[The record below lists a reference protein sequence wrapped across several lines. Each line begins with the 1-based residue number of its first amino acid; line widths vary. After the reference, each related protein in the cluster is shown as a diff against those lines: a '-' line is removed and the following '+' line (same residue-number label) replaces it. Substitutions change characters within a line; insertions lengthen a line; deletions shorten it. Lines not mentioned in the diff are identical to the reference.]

1 MSVYTELNPEEFTQ
15 LLSHYDLGT
24 LVSFQGVAA
33 GIENTNY
40 KITLNKA
47 EIETD
52 YFLTIFE
59 QTSLS
64 ELNFFVPLLAHL
76 KSNDCHVAGP
86 KAQISGR
93 YVLTVKDK
101 PAAIFDC
108 LSGYHVE
115 NITPQ
120 ECFTI
125 GAELAKVHL
134 AAEDF
139 TAVHQNPRGFY
150 WLQKQINNNRLCV
163 DSDNQEILK
172 STLLELQDSWALWQT
187 QDLPK
192 GFIHGDLFAD
202 NCLFHDSKT
211 VGGVIDFYA
220 GGNDYWVYDL
230 AICVLAWCAED
241 KQLSNK
247 RQQQLVK
254 GYETIRTLNAQ
265 EQKALPNF
273 IQLATLRFWVSRLI
287 AQEASLGAALTTS
300 KNPDEM
306 KAILLS
312 LN

>member
-1 MSVYTELNPEEFTQ
+1 MSVYTELSSEEFTQ

-24 LVSFQGVAA
+24 LVSFQGIAA

-40 KITLNKA
+40 KITLKRSGVNT
-47 EIETD
+47 E

-59 QTSLS
+59 QTSLN
-64 ELNFFVPLLAHL
+64 ELNFFIPLLAHL
-76 KSNDCHVAGP
+76 KANNCHVAGP

-115 NITPQ
+115 DITPL
-120 ECFTI
+120 ECFAI

-134 AAEDF
+134 AAQDF

-150 WLQKQINNNRLCV
+150 WLQKQINNDRLSV
-163 DSDNQEILK
+163 DADDQQILK
-172 STLLELQDSWALWQT
+172 TVLLDLQKSWAQWQT

-202 NCLFHDSKT
+202 NCLFHDAKT
-211 VGGVIDFYA
+211 VSGVIDFYA

-230 AICVLAWCAED
+230 AICILAWCAQD
-241 KQLSNK
+241 KTLLAE
-247 RQQQLVK
+247 RQQALVK
-254 GYETIRTLNAQ
+254 GYESVRKLTSEEHN
-265 EQKALPNF
+265 ALPAF
-273 IQLATLRFWVSRLI
+273 MRLATLRFWVSRLI
-287 AQEASLGAALTTS
+287 AQTSSSGAALTTS

-306 KAILLS
+306 KAVLLS